1 MGPLRTFRIGAVLQE
16 RVRRRSSW
24 AESMRDRSR
33 ERPSAVVGRK
43 GEGQELVRCRIGPSH
58 GLSYREHWVPGI
70 REGSRGLLGGWRAC
84 CVTANAPSAER
95 ASGVGVGFRQG
106 GWDGISRENGIASRA
121 PACRLR
127 SAIAKTASRPAR
139 TTRGWKC
146 PILTLLIPEIRRA
159 PGFKR
164 KGRPRQFDYCPS
176 ARRCTRDIDGVGPL
190 RGFD

>member
-84 CVTANAPSAER
+84 CDTANAPSGER
-95 ASGVGVGFRQG
+95 AAGVALAFRQG
-106 GWDGISRENGIASRA
+106 GWDGISRGSGIASWA
-121 PACRLR
+121 PTCCLW
-127 SAIAKTASRPAR
+127 SAIVETASRSAR
-139 TTRGWKC
+139 TTRGMEM
-146 PILTLLIPEIRRA
+146 PNPYIAHSGETEGARVQE
-159 PGFKR
+159 
-164 KGRPRQFDYCPS
+164 KGTSS
-176 ARRCTRDIDGVGPL
+176 AI
-190 RGFD
+190 